1 MAPQAAIDTCLSRRT
16 TKFGGIWNAESDSVG
31 CSSTTTARPHEY
43 FDRTPSNDGSS
54 ARVPIVQLSSIALSS
69 HRDVLSASLMTYSH
83 ANLYRCNRPDGAD
96 SRRFCSILRC
106 SVFPRTLIS
115 DFCSMNL
122 M

>member
-1 MAPQAAIDTCLSRRT
+1 MGENGIEDKSRAGSGR
-16 TKFGGIWNAESDSVG
+16 
-31 CSSTTTARPHEY
+31 ARNSWQIHTFEY
-43 FDRTPSNDGSS
+43 FYYTG
-54 ARVPIVQLSSIALSS
+54 SIALSS
-69 HRDVLSASLMTYSH
+69 HRNVLSASLMTYSH